1 MIEAF
6 LDVITAI
13 FFDYFLDYLK
23 NEKKNKL
30 VRLMIVLLIFPLPI
44 ILVLISFQKIMNYD
58 QLWLYAITISVVIY
72 FTYLTIKYIKGII
85 VGFK

>member
-1 MIEAF
+1 MVEAF

-23 NEKKNKL
+23 NEEKNKL
-30 VRLMIVLLIFPLPI
+30 IRIIIVLLIFPLPI
-44 ILVLISFQKIMNYD
+44 ILVIISFQKIMNYD
-58 QLWLYAITISVVIY
+58 QLWIYAITILVVIY

-85 VGFK
+85 TGFK